1 MKVISIRK
9 VADIFEVELKPN
21 FIERLFGA
29 DNKIEKYKKDPY
41 QTFTYGNGGVYYNE
55 KGKELRNKHY
65 IQIYWW
71 EINSMMTAQSMN

>member
-65 IQIYWW
+65 NQL
-71 EINSMMTAQSMN
+71 S